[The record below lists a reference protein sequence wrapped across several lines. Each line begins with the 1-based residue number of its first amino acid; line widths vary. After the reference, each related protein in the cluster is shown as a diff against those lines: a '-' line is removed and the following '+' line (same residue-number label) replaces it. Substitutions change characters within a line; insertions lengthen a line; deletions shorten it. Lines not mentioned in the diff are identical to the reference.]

1 MFTGLTNI
9 NCSMACAA
17 IVLTAAGCATTPI
30 PNENIAVAKASVQSA
45 EQAGATEFAP
55 VEIAASKS

>member
-9 NCSMACAA
+9 NCSMVCAA